1 MRLWEPFQ
9 QALHSPLGVVFIG
22 LIVFLLLLVVAYWLL
37 VVRQRRRDH
46 YAYLHRTYYKKAE
59 ESVQH
64 LTFEGA
70 HKADFF
76 GRQTLVKS
84 AQGIFGS
91 CLIPPPDLADDLVRD
106 RFRAFLLAIRGKP
119 LPLFAPYELCAQDA
133 LLVAVQ
139 KGTLRAEGRSL
150 LSLKQVLTD
159 RRLVSADRE
168 ALLLQLA
175 RALAQL
181 HDVHAEV
188 GGQLYHGFLLPRS
201 LLLEMDTSGRISRF
215 VVSDLGLAFA
225 IGPMRMYERLALL
238 RAGKLPIE
246 RFAISE
252 LLEQT
257 AYLAPE
263 QRDALRLEE
272 VGTSADFYA
281 FGALAIA
288 LFTSKRF
295 FGVHDAD
302 WSKMPQR
309 WQPFLRSCLEDKPGR
324 RPKDFM
330 ELEDWLQ
337 DPELAL
343 LQVDVT
349 PVLAEV
355 QKASS
360 AIAADGDLTA
370 LRAMLHHSEDLGA
383 STNTELNTYLK
394 AARAAVS
401 AAKWKEAKNACT
413 AVLRLDPQN
422 APGHV
427 HMAIALYEMGDVKGA
442 EQHYKA
448 TEAVAPQVARRFRQH
463 IAFRL

>member
-1 MRLWEPFQ
+1 MRLWERLQ
-9 QALHSPLGVVFIG
+9 LALHSPLGVVFIG
-22 LIVFLLLLVVAYWLL
+22 LIVFLVILIIAYWFL

-46 YAYLHRTYYKKAE
+46 YAYLHHSYYKKAE

-64 LTFEGA
+64 LTFVGA

-84 AQGIFGS
+84 AQGVFDS

-106 RFRAFLLAIRGKP
+106 RFRAFILAIRGKP
-119 LPLFAPYELCAQDA
+119 LPLFAPYELCAQDSV
-133 LLVAVQ
+133 LVAVQ
-139 KGTLRAEGRSL
+139 KGTLRADGRSL
-150 LSLKQVLTD
+150 LNLKQALTD
-159 RRLVSADRE
+159 RRLVAADRE
-168 ALLLQLA
+168 SLLLQLA
-175 RALAQL
+175 RAFAQL

-225 IGPMRMYERLALL
+225 IGPMRVYERLALL

-246 RFAISE
+246 RFAMNE

-263 QRDALRLEE
+263 QRDVLRLEE
-272 VGTSADFYA
+272 VGPSADFYA
-281 FGALAIA
+281 FGALALS

-295 FGVHDAD
+295 LGANCTD
-302 WSKMPQR
+302 WSKVPQR
-309 WQPFLRSCLEDKPGR
+309 WQPFVRSCLEDKPGR
-324 RPKDFM
+324 RPKDLM

-343 LQVDVT
+343 MQVEGK

-355 QKASS
+355 PNASS
-360 AIAADGDLTA
+360 ETSVEGDLIA
-370 LRAMLHHSEDLGA
+370 LRAMLHPSEDLGT
-383 STNTELNTYLK
+383 STHTELSTYSK
-394 AARAAVS
+394 VARAAVS
-401 AAKWKEAKNACT
+401 AAKWNEAKKACAAT
-413 AVLRLDPQN
+413 LRLDPQN
-422 APGHV
+422 ASGHV
-427 HMAIALYEMGDVKGA
+427 HMAIALYELGDVKGA
-442 EQHYKA
+442 EHHYKA
-448 TEAVAPQVARRFRQH
+448 AEAVAPQMARHFRQH
-463 IAFRL
+463 IAFRF